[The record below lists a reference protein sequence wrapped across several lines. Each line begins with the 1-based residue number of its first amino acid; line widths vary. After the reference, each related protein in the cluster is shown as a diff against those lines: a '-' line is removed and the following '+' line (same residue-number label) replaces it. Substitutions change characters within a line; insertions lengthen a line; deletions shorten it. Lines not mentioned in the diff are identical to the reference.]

1 MIRSIALGT
10 LVLNVLLALYLP
22 ARIPAERFLHHLR
35 EEHQLAVGC
44 WGESA
49 GLHILDQAMVLL
61 DEARYAGGPAG
72 DHRAEAAGPDL
83 ALTVA
88 RDRLIRSSYARSFEA
103 LVTLATYRVMALAAW
118 LPWLAPLGL
127 VLLLDG
133 AALRVVRSKELVQHD
148 PEVFAIFIV
157 SAALVTAAL
166 LATLWLP
173 ITLEPLM
180 APSAVVVLLVAL
192 SRAMGSFHR
201 FR

>member
-1 MIRSIALGT
+1 MIRAITLGA

-22 ARIPAERFLHHLR
+22 ARIPAERFLQHLR
-35 EEHQLAVGC
+35 AEHQLAIEC
-44 WGESA
+44 WGPSK
-49 GLHILDQAMVLL
+49 GLHILDRSMMLL
-61 DEARYAGGPAG
+61 DDARFVGGTTGAQG
-72 DHRAEAAGPDL
+72 AEPAGPDV
-83 ALTVA
+83 AMSVA

-103 LVTLATYRVMALAAW
+103 LVTLATYRLMALTAW

-127 VLLLDG
+127 ALLLDG

-148 PEVFAIFIV
+148 PEVFAVFIIV
-157 SAALVTAAL
+157 AALVAAAL

-173 ITLEPLM
+173 VTLEPLIVP
-180 APSAVVVLLVAL
+180 AAVIVLLVAL